1 MFDNDP
7 LMTVLELQKGSFS
20 GFIREVACNDLPT
33 VMLFTDQQVD
43 DIVRF
48 CCRKKPNLV
57 SELGMDITFQL
68 GPFYLLVTT
77 YKNPM
82 LNVKGTSHPL
92 LFLGQLWSV

>member
-43 DIVRF
+43 DTVRF
-48 CCRKKPNLV
+48 CCRKKPNLI

-82 LNVKGTSHPL
+82 LNGKGTSHPL